1 MSIFIQPTVAPE
13 PKSPLTEKIAM
24 LLAGVF
30 VLLAVGQL
38 FSFEDFPA
46 VIEAWHLPSVGAGV
60 AVLLAAFVVVLEVLA
75 IPFLLRMRLSPAM
88 RLVSMSSGWLVGAWW
103 LLVTLWQNTAGV
115 AANVGLLGATVQLP
129 AGWWAVF
136 FVVAIGVLVAWASWG
151 LWPVRRRVI

>member
-1 MSIFIQPTVAPE
+1 MSIFIQPTVAPTS
-13 PKSPLTEKIAM
+13 KSPLTEKVAM

-46 VIEAWHLPSVGAGV
+46 VIETWHLPSVGPAA
-60 AVLLAAFVVVLEVLA
+60 AVLLAAIVVVLEVLA

-88 RLVSMSSGWLVGAWW
+88 RLVSMVSGWLAGVWW
-103 LLVTLWQNTAGV
+103 LLVAIWQNTTG
-115 AANVGLLGATVQLP
+115 AAASVGLLGATVQLP
-129 AGWWAVF
+129 AGWWSVF
-136 FVVAIGVLVAWASWG
+136 LVVAVGVLIVWASWG